1 MFKHFSVLNEETVN
15 NVLNDKSGI
24 YIDGT
29 LGGGGHSKKL
39 LSLLNDKGQVIAFDQ
54 DNLAIKNAK
63 QEIKST
69 NFQTIHANFKNL
81 TKELNKRG
89 IKQINGLILD
99 LGFSSPQIDDPRRGF
114 SYMQDGPL
122 DMRMDITQSKTAYD
136 IINNYSAEELVKVFF
151 KYGEEK
157 NAKIIV
163 KKIVQQRNIIP
174 IKTTLELVEIIETAL
189 PYKLKKKITGH
200 NAKKIFQALRIE
212 VNEELKVLDDV
223 LEQAFLL
230 LANHGRISVITFHS
244 LEDKIVKNKFKK
256 FSEVSEELKNLP
268 QIPQEYLP
276 KGKKITTK
284 PILPSSKELTENSR
298 SKSAKLRVLEKNEK

>member
-39 LSLLNDKGQVIAFDQ
+39 LSLLSDKGQVIAFDQ

-99 LGFSSPQIDDPRRGF
+99 LGFSSPQIDDPSRGF